1 MAHRMFLKDS
11 WGTFVSYF
19 VHHVKVLQD
28 IGIEYGQHLS
38 NKRDVQCEYNFYSKK
53 LNANHQVNF
62 TKLNFNN
69 NITYI
74 TFTKF

>member
-28 IGIEYGQHLS
+28 IGIEYG
-38 NKRDVQCEYNFYSKK
+38 
-53 LNANHQVNF
+53 
-62 TKLNFNN
+62 
-69 NITYI
+69 
-74 TFTKF
+74 